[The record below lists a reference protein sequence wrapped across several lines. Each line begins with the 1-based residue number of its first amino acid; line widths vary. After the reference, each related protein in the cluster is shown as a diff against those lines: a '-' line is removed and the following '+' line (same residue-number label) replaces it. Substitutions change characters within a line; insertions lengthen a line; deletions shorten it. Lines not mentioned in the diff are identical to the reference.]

1 MHMPSALGCE
11 AEIRQFHLYGRGFA
25 DGWPQVG
32 RAANVLYELC
42 LACEC
47 SGDHCDSHK
56 ALGGPSRFHACRN
69 AAHANLLCSL
79 FFVLG
84 AVANHNT
91 MPKKT
96 DRRRKGAQRLDDT
109 SEAEEL

>member
-69 AAHANLLCSL
+69 AANLLCSL
-79 FFVLG
+79 FFFVLG
-84 AVANHNT
+84 AVANQNT